1 MIRNHIIQHRKF
13 LRESM
18 LIISRSSRLDRKL
31 SEFEI
36 YRAKKIMMQN
46 RVDDIYIITD
56 FEVKEEYLRI
66 DFGLTR
72 YEDKHK
78 EKIEKN
84 QILAYYLKK
93 FLDYKMGKLKYIS
106 GISKEDNKKDE
117 VYERINFDALDLDVF
132 FE

>member
-1 MIRNHIIQHRKF
+1 
-13 LRESM
+13 M
-18 LIISRSSRLDRKL
+18 LIISRSCRLDRKL

-36 YRAKKIMMQN
+36 FRAKKIMIQN

-56 FEVKEEYLRI
+56 FEVKEDYLRI

-78 EKIEKN
+78 DKIEKN
-84 QILAYYLKK
+84 QILGYYLKK

-132 FE
+132 FD